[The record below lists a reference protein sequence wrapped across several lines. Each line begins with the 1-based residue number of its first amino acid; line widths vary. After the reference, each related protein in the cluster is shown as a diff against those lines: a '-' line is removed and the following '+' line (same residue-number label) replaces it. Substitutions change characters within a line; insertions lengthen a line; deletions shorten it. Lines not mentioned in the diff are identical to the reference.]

1 MGKDN
6 RGITMVEVMVAFTIL
21 AVVMLVFYN
30 CIEFSG
36 NMMAQ
41 TGDIDRDNNAFRI
54 ATEQEFSAGGAYDL
68 GRPNSAEYTFTV
80 KNADGHDIGSVTEDV
95 YYADIEFKLDDH
107 GKYEKTDSP
116 DPNGRT
122 LRVFSTGK
130 LMPVN
135 VGMY

>member
-54 ATEQEFSAGGAYDL
+54 ATEQEFNVNAYNL
-68 GRPNSAEYTFTV
+68 GKPNTATYTFNV
-80 KNADGHDIGSVTEDV
+80 MDADGNVTDTVPETV

-122 LRVFSTGK
+122 LRVFSTG
-130 LMPVN
+130 N
-135 VGMY
+135 